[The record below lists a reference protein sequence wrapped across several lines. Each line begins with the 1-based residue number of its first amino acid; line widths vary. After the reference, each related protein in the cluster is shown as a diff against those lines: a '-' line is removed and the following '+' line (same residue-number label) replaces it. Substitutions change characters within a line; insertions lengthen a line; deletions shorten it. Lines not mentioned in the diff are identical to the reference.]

1 MECEHQNTRGMPAGA
16 KIATRMSTRLSR
28 HVSLGFA
35 AVALGYSVLELG
47 GQDHIGWNI
56 SLFILAVGAIV
67 YWLRTP
73 AEDLAPPID
82 PWIGSLTLLLLL
94 FIAFQLIPLPVFLL
108 RILSPARAGLV
119 DNLAQVAPPSAFAPL
134 SITPAVTALYFLRVA
149 GCTLAFVL
157 LRELAWH
164 ARQHRSWAPAVPL
177 IAIAAIEAIVGLAQS
192 ASAAEAVSGTYA
204 NKNHFAGLLEMVL
217 PIAVACGLAL
227 ITGRRSRSSSTTS
240 RALAGGA
247 VLVVA
252 AVIIVGLVASLSKMG
267 YVAGLSGLLV
277 MGALALGT
285 VLRGWRRWLAVAGLV
300 AVFVFGL
307 VFLPSDELMRA
318 FGGLF
323 ADESN
328 TGEGRLPIFVSAL
341 GLVRS
346 YALVG
351 CGLGTFRTGFLKFQT
366 TTIDEAIT
374 YAHNDYLQ
382 LASELGLVGFLI
394 VAALMLAIFSMA
406 VRAAI
411 RGEDRVG
418 RFLGLG
424 CVGAMTAI
432 GVHSLADFN
441 TYIPANALVL
451 AWIAGIAASLRAQ
464 PVRQEPVALPRNF
477 FRPLALALSA
487 VLVVYAPA
495 WILFETSYRDHP
507 QAERLFCRFGICD
520 TDAVLD
526 KLAAAHG
533 GNRAALPTNELIAAL
548 DRDPAEPVSWCDLGE
563 AFARHGQFE
572 KARLCFSNALAL
584 GPYVPTVLMRAS
596 DFYFDQHD
604 EKLALEQNARV
615 LEKTSTYDDSIFQWS
630 RAKNI
635 PVADVLSHG
644 LGSDGRAAQAYLRY
658 WMALDKVEN
667 ATAVWNW
674 TLAHSFADEKLAR
687 EYVNFLFGHQ
697 QYEAAAQA
705 WARFLGNHRDGY
717 LDSNWL
723 YNGDFES
730 EPEGLAFDWR
740 MEGLGDDVEVVRDA
754 SIAHTGTHSLQIDFA
769 GKTNVNYGN
778 TFETSFV
785 TPGTYRF
792 EAFVRTDRITT
803 DQGIGFQISSE
814 KPPLDIKTEKLV
826 GTNDWKKI
834 EQVIT
839 VPKGSPLLQV
849 RVIREPSLKFD
860 SLIAGTAW
868 IDSVRLVKLN

>member
-1 MECEHQNTRGMPAGA
+1 
-16 KIATRMSTRLSR
+16 MSTRLSR
-28 HVSLGFA
+28 QLSLGFA
-35 AVALGYSVLELG
+35 TVALLYSVLDLG
-47 GQDHIGWNI
+47 GQDLIGWNI
-56 SLFILAVGAIV
+56 SLFILAMGAIV
-67 YWLRTP
+67 YWLRAP
-73 AEDLAPPID
+73 AEDLAPAVD

-108 RILSPARAGLV
+108 RILSPTRAGLV
-119 DNLAQVAPPSAFAPL
+119 DNLAQVAPPSTFAPL
-134 SITPAVTALYFLRVA
+134 SITPAVTSLYFLRVA

-177 IAIAAIEAIVGLAQS
+177 IAIAAIEAIIGLAQS
-192 ASAAEAVSGTYA
+192 AGAAEAGSVSGTYA

-227 ITGRRSRSSSTTS
+227 ITGRRSRSSSSTS
-240 RALAGGA
+240 RAFAGGA
-247 VLVVA
+247 VLVLA

-285 VLRGWRRWLAVAGLV
+285 LLRGWRRWLAVAGLA

-307 VFLPSDELMRA
+307 IFLPSDDLMRA
-318 FGGLF
+318 FGSLF
-323 ADESN
+323 ADELT
-328 TGEGRLPIFVSAL
+328 TGEGRLPIFISAL
-341 GLVRS
+341 GLIRS

-366 TTIDEAIT
+366 TTIDEAFT

-424 CVGAMTAI
+424 CVGALTAI

-464 PVRQEPVALPRNF
+464 PAPQEHATPPRNF
-477 FRPLALALSA
+477 FRPLALTLSA
-487 VLVVYAPA
+487 VLLVYAPA
-495 WILFETSYRDHP
+495 WILFETSYRSDP
-507 QAERLFCRFGICD
+507 RAERLFCRFGICD

-526 KLAAAHG
+526 QLAAAHG
-533 GNRAALPTNELIAAL
+533 GNRAALPTGELVAAL
-548 DRDPAEPVSWCDLGE
+548 GRDPAEPVRWCDLGE
-563 AFARHGQFE
+563 ALARRRQLEQARH
-572 KARLCFSNALAL
+572 CFSNALAL
-584 GPYVPTVLMRAS
+584 GPYVPTVLIRAS

-658 WMALDKVEN
+658 WIALDKVEN

-674 TLAHSFADEKLAR
+674 SLARSLADEKLAR
-687 EYVNFLFGHQ
+687 DYANFLFGHE
-697 QYEAAAQA
+697 QYETAAQS
-705 WARFLGNHRDGY
+705 WARFLGAHRAGY
-717 LDSNWL
+717 LDTNWL

-740 MEGLGDDVEVVRDA
+740 MEGLGDDVEVARDA
-754 SIAHTGTHSLQIDFA
+754 SVAHTGTHSLRIHFA
-769 GKTNVNYGN
+769 GKTNVNFGN

-792 EAFVRTDRITT
+792 EAFVRTEGITT

-814 KPPLDIKTEKLV
+814 TPRLDIKTEKLV
-826 GTNDWKKI
+826 GTNGWKKI
-834 EQVIT
+834 ERVIT
-839 VPKGSPLLQV
+839 VPSGAPLLQV
-849 RVIREPSLKFD
+849 RVIREASLKFD

-868 IDSVRLVKLN
+868 VDSVRLVKLN